1 MYPNVLGILYLEYFL
16 FFSANNPRVLG
27 PLLSNPE
34 CNEDIEK
41 SSQTLL
47 CFVPQQRAFPTLLRK
62 FFHIR
67 HRKA

>member
-16 FFSANNPRVLG
+16 FFSANNLRVLG

-41 SSQTLL
+41 SSQTPL
-47 CFVPQQRAFPTLLRK
+47 CFVPQ
-62 FFHIR
+62 
-67 HRKA
+67 